1 MEIAISSKN
10 IPRSL
15 FSVVMW
21 ELWVAR
27 HFFHQGVKNIGQ
39 LADVLIRLEKY
50 TDILGMELTMSVHNL
65 RLL

>member
-1 MEIAISSKN
+1 
-10 IPRSL
+10 
-15 FSVVMW
+15 MW

>member
-1 MEIAISSKN
+1 
-10 IPRSL
+10 
-15 FSVVMW
+15 MW

-65 RLL
+65 KAAIRGGGGVETLQLS

>member
-1 MEIAISSKN
+1 MGIVGGAS
-10 IPRSL
+10 
-15 FSVVMW
+15 
-21 ELWVAR
+21 
-27 HFFHQGVKNIGQ
+27 FFHQGVKNIGQ

>member
-1 MEIAISSKN
+1 
-10 IPRSL
+10 
-15 FSVVMW
+15 MW

-65 RLL
+65 KAAIRGGGVETLQLS